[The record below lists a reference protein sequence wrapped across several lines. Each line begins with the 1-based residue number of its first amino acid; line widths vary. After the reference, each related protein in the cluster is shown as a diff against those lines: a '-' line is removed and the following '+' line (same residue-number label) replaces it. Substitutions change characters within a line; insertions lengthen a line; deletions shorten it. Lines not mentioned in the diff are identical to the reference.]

1 MPRDCDRYMIRRKN
15 GPRFGAEGGKLFD
28 FSKNGR

>member
-1 MPRDCDRYMIRRKN
+1 MPRDCDRYMFGRKN
-15 GPRFGAEGGKLFD
+15 GPRFGAEGGKFLD